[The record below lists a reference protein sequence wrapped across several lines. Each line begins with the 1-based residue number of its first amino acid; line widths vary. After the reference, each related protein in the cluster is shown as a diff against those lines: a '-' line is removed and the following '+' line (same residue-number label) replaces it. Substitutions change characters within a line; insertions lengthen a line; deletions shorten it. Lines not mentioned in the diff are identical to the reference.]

1 MQKGFLFKAAMAGGA
16 IFAMSCVPASAQ
28 SVQEFYAGKTLRIIV
43 STGAASTY
51 TTYAQLA
58 ADYLGKHLPGKPKFI
73 VQNMPGAGGVRAAN
87 HMANAVQPDGA
98 TIAMTHE
105 TLPIEQVLKPD
116 GLLFDMAAFQWIGVM
131 AMVTSTLTVDAKAPA
146 TTIDGAKRSE
156 VIVGSTGRGSITHQ
170 LPTLLNAMYGTKF
183 RLVGGYQAMTEM
195 TVAIERGELHG
206 RAGSLIGWTQSRPKE
221 MAEGKYLHMVQVNL
235 KQDPAAG
242 NAPLLID
249 LARNDREKAM
259 LTFMSSSALVGR
271 SLYAPQATPP
281 ERVKAL
287 RDAFQ
292 AMLKDPEF
300 IATAK
305 KRNHDILPASGEEV
319 QAAVGAAVR
328 LPKDIAADLRKML
341 E

>member
-1 MQKGFLFKAAMAGGA
+1 MQKSVLSKAALAASGLLA
-16 IFAMSCVPASAQ
+16 ASATTVSAQ

-58 ADYLGKHLPGKPKFI
+58 ADFLGKHLPGNPKFI

-105 TLPIEQVLKPD
+105 TLPIEQVLKPE
-116 GLLFDMAAFQWIGVM
+116 GLLFDMSAFQWIGVM
-131 AMVTSTLTVDAKAPA
+131 AMVTSTLTVASNAPA
-146 TTIDGAKRSE
+146 TTIDGAKKNE

-170 LPTLLNAMYGTKF
+170 LPALLNAMYGTKF
-183 RLVGGYQAMTEM
+183 KLVGGYQAMTEM

-221 MAEGKYLHMVQVNL
+221 MAEGKFVHMVQVNL
-235 KQDPAAG
+235 KKDPAAG
-242 NAPLLID
+242 NAPLLVD
-249 LARNDREKAM
+249 LARNDRERAM

-281 ERVKAL
+281 DRLKAL

-305 KRNHDILPASGEEV
+305 KRNHDILPASGEDV
-319 QAAVGAAVR
+319 QAAVSAAVW
-328 LPKDIAADLRKML
+328 LPKDIAADLRKIL